1 MLEFDF
7 RFESRRLKAG
17 LVCSFEG
24 DVIAAAIAWFR
35 VSSRRSSHYLQ
46 LEVDLIRFGIKE
58 LNSITPL

>member
-17 LVCSFEG
+17 LACSFEG

-35 VSSRRSSHYLQ
+35 VSS
-46 LEVDLIRFGIKE
+46 
-58 LNSITPL
+58 